1 MANRYYRS
9 QFNFSNSAKPVT
21 LTAKVSI
28 GASGAPTLVSG
39 TGMGILSVARVSAG
53 LYDITLDRAFNGLMM
68 VNVMPIAPSGVSA
81 APIINVV
88 SEQVSNSSVP
98 KLRIQTN
105 DADTPAATD
114 PASGES
120 LMIEI
125 KLNDSS
131 LGF

>member
-21 LTAKVSI
+21 LRAKVSI

-39 TGMGILSVARVSAG
+39 TGRGIASVVRVSAG

-68 VNVMPIAPSGVSA
+68 MNVMPIAPSGVSA

-88 SEQVSNSSVP
+88 SEQVATASAP
-98 KLRIQTN
+98 KIRIQTN

-120 LMIEI
+120 LMLEI
-125 KLNDSS
+125 QLNDSS
-131 LGF
+131 LDY